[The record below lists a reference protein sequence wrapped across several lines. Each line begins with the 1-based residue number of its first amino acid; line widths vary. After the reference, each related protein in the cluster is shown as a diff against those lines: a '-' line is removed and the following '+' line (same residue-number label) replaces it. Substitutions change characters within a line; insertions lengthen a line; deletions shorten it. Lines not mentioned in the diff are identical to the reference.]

1 MDELKESLEKLKL
14 LFKTPRLFLANY
26 FIDLKTEIDEYF
38 VQKLI
43 DSKDKEDMKIQW
55 VEIIKRIELF
65 ENDCYKS
72 MPTNKFNQEFTNE
85 INQTISQIESKI
97 ENLNEPYSCEKLEN
111 SIEKLE
117 YKIKKKLFRN
127 CTFIFFKNYEQKNFL
142 LIIRNEYFSKKN
154 MTSIMTKPFTLS
166 NERLKALVAKKELSN
181 HLSNEN
187 NPIEFSLD
195 LNKITKQY
203 LNSSGIHS
211 IENDTFED
219 LIHLEKINL
228 GFNIL
233 TQLDT
238 GSFRNLAILKEL
250 ILTYNYISF
259 IDENVFQ
266 DLKHLCVLNLS
277 NNNIQYIYPKTFN
290 GLNNLI
296 YLDLSINKISSIDKS
311 LFQDLYNLKEI
322 NLAKN
327 RLEHIEKDFCKLL
340 SKDLIVIR

>member
-26 FIDLKTEIDEYF
+26 FTDLKTEIDEYF

-43 DSKDKEDMKIQW
+43 DSKNKDDINIQW

-72 MPTNKFNQEFTNE
+72 MPTNNFNKEFTNE

-142 LIIRNEYFSKKN
+142 LIISNEYFNKKN
-154 MTSIMTKPFTLS
+154 FTSIMTKPFTLS
-166 NERLKALVAKKELSN
+166 NERLKALCAKKELSN

-187 NPIEFSLD
+187 NPIEFSLN

-233 TQLDT
+233 TKLDA
-238 GSFRNLAILKEL
+238 GLFRNLSVLKEL
-250 ILTYNYISF
+250 ILTYNYISLISLSF
-259 IDENVFQ
+259 VES
-266 DLKHLCVLNLS
+266 CV
-277 NNNIQYIYPKTFN
+277 IK
-290 GLNNLI
+290 
-296 YLDLSINKISSIDKS
+296 
-311 LFQDLYNLKEI
+311 
-322 NLAKN
+322 
-327 RLEHIEKDFCKLL
+327 
-340 SKDLIVIR
+340 